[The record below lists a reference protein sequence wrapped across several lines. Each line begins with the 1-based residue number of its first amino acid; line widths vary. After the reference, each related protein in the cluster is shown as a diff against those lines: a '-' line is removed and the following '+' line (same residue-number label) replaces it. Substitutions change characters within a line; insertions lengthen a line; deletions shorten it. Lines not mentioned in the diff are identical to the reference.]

1 MIRFKNLNQETP
13 YQLFKEKYDEA
24 FDAGQKS
31 IEAISI
37 SSFNKEMNEVD
48 SRYVNLKS
56 ITNDE
61 FIFFSNYDSPKAS
74 SFNSHNQIAA
84 LLYWPSINVQ
94 IRMKAKIKKTPNDY
108 NQKYFFDRSEEKNA
122 LAISSN
128 QSKPIDSYNQ
138 VKVNYNKSL
147 KNDDLKKCPNFWGGY
162 SFVPYYFE
170 FWEGHELRLNKRE
183 AYEKSND
190 SWKHLILQ
198 P

>member
-1 MIRFKNLNQETP
+1 MIQFNNLNQEIP
-13 YQLFKEKYDEA
+13 YLIFKEKYDKA
-24 FDAGQKS
+24 VDAGQKG

-37 SSFNKEMNEVD
+37 SSYNKEIAEVD
-48 SRYVNLKS
+48 SRYVNLKF

-61 FIFFSNYDSPKAS
+61 FIFFSNYHSPKAS
-74 SFNSHNQIAA
+74 AFNSHNQIAA

-94 IRMKAKIKKTPNDY
+94 IRIRAKIKKTSNEY

-128 QSKPIDSYNQ
+128 QSKPIDSYDQ
-138 VKVNYNKSL
+138 VKENYNKSL
-147 KNDDLKKCPNFWGGY
+147 KNDDLKKCPEFWGGY
-162 SFVPYYFE
+162 SFTPYYFE
-170 FWEGHELRLNKRE
+170 FWEGHESRLNKRE
-183 AYEKSND
+183 AYEKSDD